1 VSECPSDLSTKT
13 PKITDAYGAALKQR
27 KRAVRVTQGANTS
40 IQITMRDECGEPV
53 DLTSYGFVAT
63 DSSSSSGQQT
73 GIIKVR
79 FRESSIVNHE
89 IYDVSGTVVDAA
101 AGTVKC
107 KIPQSQVMDV
117 AGVWLA
123 NIGIFNASSQL
134 IFANE
139 LFVYNEKSPW
149 VLDSIQGPPSIDDIR
164 LSLRDSDPQIN
175 ELIENNDFDLAE
187 ISHAATRVVQFWNDQ
202 PPALAAA
209 HYNSVNFPFREIW
222 LKGIHVFL
230 FQVAEEHYRRNRFP
244 YNAGGTQIDDKSK
257 APDYNRAWNERFQEF
272 RQMVM
277 HRKVQINAG
286 GAFNTLRS
294 GY

>member
-1 VSECPSDLSTKT
+1 MSECSSDLSTKT
-13 PKITDAYGAALKQR
+13 PKITDAYGEALKQR

-40 IQITMRDECGEPV
+40 IQITMRDDCGEPV
-53 DLTSYGFVAT
+53 DLTSYGFVASG
-63 DSSSSSGQQT
+63 SSSSSGQQT
-73 GIIKVR
+73 GIIKAR
-79 FRESSIVNHE
+79 FRESALVHPE
-89 IYDVSGTVVDAA
+89 LYDVTGTVTDAA
-101 AGTVKC
+101 KGTVKC
-107 KIPQSQVMDV
+107 KIPQTQVMDV

-139 LFVYNEKSPW
+139 LFIYNEKSPW
-149 VLDSIQGPPSIDDIR
+149 ILDSKQGPPSVDDIR

-175 ELIENNDFDLAE
+175 ELIENHDFDLAE

-202 PPALAAA
+202 PPPVAAA
-209 HYNSVNFPFREIW
+209 MYSSVNFPFREIW

-244 YNAGGTQIDDKSK
+244 YSAGGTQIDDKSK